1 MPLLVRQLRGMSFEK
16 LRVYQAAELLAT
28 LVEQL
33 LASTPRVNRSDADQL
48 RRASAS
54 VAYNIAEAFGSEHP
68 RQKINHLGVARG
80 SADETRAILLKLAKT
95 GAVPAAQTMRPS
107 TVARTI
113 AKMLTAW
120 IEAIK
125 KELQKKP
132 ETPRR

>member
-1 MPLLVRQLRGMSFEK
+1 MSFEN
-16 LRVYQAAELLAT
+16 LRVYKAAELLIM

-33 LASTPRVNRSDADQL
+33 LDSTPRISRSDADQL

-68 RQKINHLGVARG
+68 RQKIYHLGVARG
-80 SADETRAILLKLAKT
+80 SADETRAILMKLAKT
-95 GAVPAAQTMRPS
+95 GVMPAAQTMRPS

-120 IEAIK
+120 ITSIK
-125 KELQKKP
+125 TEHP
-132 ETPRR
+132 TRTRNTP